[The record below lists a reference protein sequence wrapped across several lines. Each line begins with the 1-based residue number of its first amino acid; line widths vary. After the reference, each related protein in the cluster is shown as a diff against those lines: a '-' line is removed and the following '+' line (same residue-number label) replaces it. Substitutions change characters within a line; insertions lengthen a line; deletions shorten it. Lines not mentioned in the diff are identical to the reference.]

1 VLSAYD
7 SRTHQARRKNLCWF
21 VWEVCVG
28 RFVSG
33 EFVLGRAID
42 IAVLRC
48 MRIVRHSSSHQYLAE
63 RFVLV
68 VV

>member
-1 VLSAYD
+1 M
-7 SRTHQARRKNLCWF
+7 
-21 VWEVCVG
+21 G

-33 EFVLGRAID
+33 EFVSGWVID

-63 RFVLV
+63 KVCVGGGIEIAELPV
-68 VV
+68 IPTIGA